1 MKPRVL
7 VITGPTAAG
16 KSALA
21 LELAERLDGE
31 LVCADSLTVYCG
43 LDIGS
48 AKPSLAER
56 QRIPHHLLD
65 IREPTQ
71 PFSAADF
78 REAAM
83 AAIAGIIGRGRRPI
97 LVGGTGLYLRTLLRG
112 LIETPGEDPALREQ
126 LRQQAEQEGST
137 ALLEALRAVDPQTAG
152 QLHANN
158 LPRIVRALE
167 VFHHTGRPLSALQAE
182 HGFGDSPYRTLQ
194 FCLELSREA
203 LYDRIEARVDAML
216 RAGLVAEVAGLLQR
230 GIPPDCKPLQAIG
243 YKEVVAYLQGS
254 YGIDEMAELIKRNTR
269 RFAKRQLTWFK
280 KEPELQWVAYPENSA
295 SILATAETFFA

>member
-21 LELAERLDGE
+21 LELAERLGGE
-31 LVCADSLTVYCG
+31 LVCADSLTVYRG

-56 QRIPHHLLD
+56 QRVPHHLVD
-65 IREPTQ
+65 VREPTE

-78 REAAM
+78 RAAAM
-83 AAIAGIIGRGRRPI
+83 TAIAGIVARDRHPI

-112 LIETPGEDPALREQ
+112 LVETPGEDPALRER
-126 LRQQAEQEGST
+126 LRQQAEQEGGA
-137 ALLEALRAVDPQTAG
+137 ALLEALRAVDPQTAD
-152 QLHANN
+152 QLHVNN
-158 LPRIVRALE
+158 LPRIIRALE
-167 VFHHTGRPLSALQAE
+167 VFHHTGRPLSALHAE
-182 HGFGDSPYRTLQ
+182 HGFGESPYRTLQ

-203 LYDRIEARVDAML
+203 LYERIDARVDAML
-216 RAGLVAEVAGLLQR
+216 AAGLVAEVAGLLQR
-230 GIPPDCKPLQAIG
+230 GVPPSSKPLQAIG
-243 YKEVVAYLQGS
+243 YKEVVAYLQGW
-254 YGIDEMAELIKRNTR
+254 YGLSEMVELIKRNTR

-295 SILATAETFFA
+295 SIQAAAEMFFA